1 MSELQVAQQSVISL
15 KEKVKLGKENDLKN
29 QQIIQVCL
37 TCALCHKNIEKK
49 LSEIIV
55 EELLVVDIFV
65 SVVVHVLPEY
75 QRK

>member
-37 TCALCHKNIEKK
+37 ICALCRRKYEKNK
-49 LSEIIV
+49 LSESIF
-55 EELLVVDIFV
+55 EELLVADILV

-75 QRK
+75 